1 MLTGTLNQ
9 VSNRAGFSLQI
20 ELLDDDTDEAVD
32 LSGAMIVFD
41 ISDGES
47 PVLSATTA
55 NSKISITDTGVFQVD
70 FTADEMRA
78 LCAKTYMVGCTVS
91 NADSEPQQ
99 LIIGTLP
106 VLDGIVS

>member
-1 MLTGTLNQ
+1 MLTGALPH
-9 VSNRAGFSLQI
+9 VSNRSGFSMQI
-20 ELLDDDTDEAVD
+20 ELLDDDTGEAVD
-32 LSGAMIVFD
+32 LTGATIVFE
-41 ISDGES
+41 ISDDGS
-47 PVLSATTA
+47 TALSATTA
-55 NSKISITDTGVFQVD
+55 NSKVNLADTGIFQVE
-70 FTADEMRA
+70 FTAEEMRE